1 MAPRIQPVAE
11 RFPALEEQEVV
22 LTFFAPEARVV
33 QVAGSFNHWQAAASP
48 LVRAGEG
55 EWTISLMLEAG
66 QYEYRFVADGDW
78 HDDPRAT
85 QFTANSYGGLNSV
98 LRVGFDDRSEF
109 L

>member
-1 MAPRIQPVAE
+1 MPPLIQPVAE

-33 QVAGSFNHWQAAASP
+33 QVAGTFNDWRPAASP
-48 LVRAGEG
+48 LVRADAG

-66 QYEYRFVADGDW
+66 QYEYRFVADGVWSEDS
-78 HDDPRAT
+78 RAT
-85 QFTANSYGGLNSV
+85 QYTANSYGGLNSV
-98 LRVGFDDRSEF
+98 LCVGFDDRTEF